1 MPLTAHAPL
10 AMLVDEASRLGW
22 GDLAGKEWG
31 GIRALYRAFV
41 SHDGINN
48 RTAAGRVTVTQLSRH
63 AGMSRRWTT
72 DRLGAMETAGL
83 LELDRGYLEPDG
95 TPHPSWIR
103 VSKEALVQLL
113 ATARRIRDEHDRA
126 LWVAARARM
135 AKLHSLRALAFA
147 AVRRRKETR
156 ERRLRRSLRSEVSAP
171 PSPLRGTTQPADPPP
186 GGRWWDVLD
195 ECEHGGRVGQCPMC
209 RNANALGGPRSA
221 GAQHQ
226 AG

>member
-1 MPLTAHAPL
+1 
-10 AMLVDEASRLGW
+10 MLVDEASRLGW